1 MALKHNAGR
10 RALAIKPEPNKF
22 DDHFLDVVGNTFKFD
37 HPKGIAE
44 WLKNSADAYATAG
57 VRDDEQFILL
67 RFRLGQP
74 KSQSVF
80 ECIDFV
86 GCTKDDIEDALK
98 IWGSP
103 TASKKG
109 TTIATFGGHGNGGK
123 FYMRQMFRTARMITY
138 QNGLLNLFGFDE
150 KHRYGFVRDYVN
162 RATSLEDA
170 LAFADIGDLDI
181 PSEVRARW
189 RRNRKKAGFSVVHGN
204 HPSRFS
210 GRSTVETILEG
221 LRFHPQARRLLRH
234 KRVIVLR
241 HGQTWGGAA
250 RFACGGTKAWIRRRA
265 GDSPP
270 EVI

>member
-86 GCTKDDIEDALK
+86 GCKKDDIEDALK
-98 IWGSP
+98 I
-103 TASKKG
+103 
-109 TTIATFGGHGNGGK
+109 
-123 FYMRQMFRTARMITY
+123 
-138 QNGLLNLFGFDE
+138 
-150 KHRYGFVRDYVN
+150 
-162 RATSLEDA
+162 
-170 LAFADIGDLDI
+170 
-181 PSEVRARW
+181 
-189 RRNRKKAGFSVVHGN
+189 
-204 HPSRFS
+204 
-210 GRSTVETILEG
+210 
-221 LRFHPQARRLLRH
+221 
-234 KRVIVLR
+234 
-241 HGQTWGGAA
+241 
-250 RFACGGTKAWIRRRA
+250 
-265 GDSPP
+265 
-270 EVI
+270 